1 MSGNSGSFAEKTGRG
16 FDKDELE
23 IVTRQTLNENDLAAI
38 RGLEGLCNQHDGI
51 RLKLNWDI
59 ITDRKP
65 GSNDDFLCFDK
76 NGALAGYLAV
86 YCFGRSEAEIS
97 GMVDPSYRRKR
108 ICSVLLEHAIEELKA
123 RNVRSILFIND
134 RGSASGTEFIKA
146 SGAVYDHSEHLMELP
161 GDMEPVKVTGPVEL
175 RRAVQDDIELIAGMD
190 SICFNTPV
198 EESRAF
204 YNEAWLDCQEHKG
217 AAAKTQMFIVATEGK
232 DIGMIRLNTEK
243 DDIFIYGFG
252 IKPEYRGFGH
262 GRAAL
267 GLAVN
272 KALSS
277 RPLHVALEVDCVN
290 DTALSL
296 YKSCGFTTK
305 CTYDYYRVSID

>member
-1 MSGNSGSFAEKTGRG
+1 MNWKTGSFAENKVRG
-16 FDKDELE
+16 LDKDEFE
-23 IVTRQTLNENDLAAI
+23 IVARQTLNEDDLAAI
-38 RGLEGLCNQHDGI
+38 RDLEGLCSQHDGI

-76 NGALAGYLAV
+76 NGVLAGYLAV
-86 YCFGRSEAEIS
+86 FCFGGTEAEIS
-97 GMVDPSYRRKR
+97 GMVDPSYRRKG
-108 ICSVLLEHAIEELKA
+108 IFSVLLGQAIEEMRA
-123 RNVRSILFIND
+123 RNIRSMLFIND

-146 SGAVYDHSEHLMELP
+146 SGAVFDHSEHLMELP
-161 GDMEPVKVTGPVEL
+161 GDMEPVKVTSPVGF
-175 RRAVQDDIELIAGMD
+175 RKAVQDDLELLAGMD
-190 SICFNTPV
+190 SICFNTSV

-204 YNEAWLDCQEHKG
+204 YNEVWLDCQGHQG
-217 AAAKTQMFIVATEGK
+217 SAVNTQMFIVVAEGK
-232 DIGMIRLNTEK
+232 DIGMIRLSTEK
-243 DDIFIYGFG
+243 DDILIYGFG
-252 IKPEYRGFGH
+252 IKPEYRGLGY

-272 KALSS
+272 MALSKGPS
-277 RPLHVALEVDCVN
+277 HVALEVDCVN

-296 YKSCGFTTK
+296 YRSCGFTTK